1 MAILYETADNTNDGI
16 QYFATQLRYSKS
28 SKKLDWKTGN
38 GQNTFLVETPYDIT
52 AIDNID
58 VVIKNIQ
65 EITITNDF
73 IKVPNMTDIWVRFI
87 PSKQKLKMHGSD
99 LHNFGKRY
107 TVFNY
112 VNNGKDIVIHKPYK
126 HTLSDISVQ
135 VPLEIEIII
144 NEVVQIKKRYI
155 RTDEEIPTG
164 YYCVRFPKNELEGN
178 YSDGDLEYLIENAD
192 RKIIVPITKKMIGKG
207 KAYFFTEK
215 EPKIFVRQNNKG
227 LIITIKRG
235 KENC

>member
-1 MAILYETADNTNDGI
+1 MDILYKMADNTNGDI

-28 SKKLDWKTGN
+28 SKKLDWQTGN

-58 VVIKNIQ
+58 KIIENIQ

-73 IKVPNMTDIWVRFI
+73 IKVPNMKDIWVRFI
-87 PSKQKLKMHGSD
+87 PSKQKLRMHGSD

-112 VNNGKDIVIHKPYK
+112 VNNGKDIVIHKPYE
-126 HTLSDISVQ
+126 HTLSDISVL
-135 VPLEIEIII
+135 VPLEIEISI
-144 NEVVQIKKRYI
+144 NEIVQEKKKFFGI
-155 RTDEEIPTG
+155 IEEIPTG
-164 YYCVRFPKNELEGN
+164 YYCVSFPKNELEGN
-178 YSDGDLEYLIENAD
+178 YSDGDLQYLIEKEN

-215 EPKIFVRQNNKG
+215 EPNIFTRKNNKG
-227 LIITIKRG
+227 LIIKIKRG
-235 KENC
+235 KEDC